1 VPRKDASK
9 QLRRQASGAQHTH
22 DDAGKLHGGSKLERL
37 NNPSASG
44 ERSIAVTGDIHNS
57 VFSTGDIH
65 VHQHDTTRFERCEAT
80 VQSEASATRDE
91 VRDGLTRIEQLL
103 RQDQGNATEIE
114 LRTRIDVARELYQ
127 QGRFSIARTQ
137 ATKLRE
143 SSDLPLKLQ
152 LQLSNIIGGS
162 ALYLGNPEAAVAE
175 LESALD
181 QDPND
186 ATILENAAG
195 ANLFTGNFERARDLA
210 LRAL

>member
-44 ERSIAVTGDIHNS
+44 ERSIAV
-57 VFSTGDIH
+57 TGDIH